1 MFMRSYLPYQVFRS
15 FLDKSSKKWMEFFT
29 SEPALSMTT
38 EGVEQV
44 EDMPTQM
51 KWMLI
56 RQLYLGQLLV
66 DVEVLDEGQ
75 YKKYTGYVQDLHQN
89 GISFQ
94 TADHYLS
101 IEITSIFSLE
111 LSPLAWEG

>member
-1 MFMRSYLPYQVFRS
+1 
-15 FLDKSSKKWMEFFT
+15 MEFFT